1 MLNLKNPF
9 NSAKKGTESFKKP
22 GLPPGTLVHVGREW
36 DTPVTITLAIYDSE
50 EYTEQAIDKVED
62 IQKAIDPTKKN
73 WIHISGVHDI
83 QLLEKIGTF
92 FNIHPLVLEDVANTT
107 QRSKIEAYDQYLF
120 IVIKSLINTTPTVS
134 VDIEQISILLMNNIM
149 ISFQESNRPIFS
161 GIRDR
166 LKINGSRIR
175 NNGVDYLAYSLVDN
189 LIDHYF
195 TIINDFTLRIEE
207 VEDEVLDDPTKETLQ
222 EIQNLRRE
230 LINVRK
236 VIWPLRDTLNS
247 LYRDESQFVSHEIKI
262 YIRDVFDH
270 CLHLI
275 DMVENHRDMLMSLT
289 DSYMSGVSN
298 RMNEVMKVLTIIAT
312 IFMPLSF
319 IAGLYGM
326 NFDTSIS
333 PYNMPELKFY
343 YGYPMAIGL
352 MVLIAIAM
360 LIYFRKKNWL

>member
-1 MLNLKNPF
+1 M
-9 NSAKKGTESFKKP
+9 
-22 GLPPGTLVHVGREW
+22 
-36 DTPVTITLAIYDSE
+36 
-50 EYTEQAIDKVED
+50 
-62 IQKAIDPTKKN
+62 
-73 WIHISGVHDI
+73 HDI
-83 QLLEKIGTF
+83 QILEKIGTL

-120 IVIKSLINTTPTVS
+120 IVIKSLTNTAPTVS
-134 VDIEQISILLMNNIM
+134 VDVEQIGILLMNNTI
-149 ISFQESNRPIFS
+149 ISFQESDGPLFS
-161 GIRDR
+161 AIRDR
-166 LKINGSRIR
+166 LSINGSRIR
-175 NNGVDYLAYSLVDN
+175 NSGVDYLAYSLVDN
-189 LIDHYF
+189 LIDQYF
-195 TIINDFTLRIEE
+195 SIINDFSLRIEE
-207 VEDEVLDDPTKETLQ
+207 VEDEVLEDPAQETLH
-222 EIQNLRRE
+222 EIQHLRRE
-230 LINVRK
+230 LINIRK

-343 YGYPMAIGL
+343 YGYPMAVGL

>member
-9 NSAKKGTESFKKP
+9 NSVKKGVGGFKKP

-36 DTPVTITLAIYDSE
+36 DTPVTINLTMFDSE
-50 EYTEQAIDKVED
+50 EYTEQVIDNVED
-62 IQKAIDPTKKN
+62 IPKVLDQAKRS
-73 WIHISGVHDI
+73 WIHISGVHDMQI
-83 QLLEKIGTF
+83 LEKIGTLF
-92 FNIHPLVLEDVANTT
+92 GIHPLVLEDVANTT

-120 IVIKSLINTTPTVS
+120 IVVKSLTNTNPTVS
-134 VDIEQISILLMNNIM
+134 VDVEQISILLMNNTI
-149 ISFQESNRPIFS
+149 ISFQESDRPLFS
-161 GIRDR
+161 VIRDR
-166 LKINGSRIR
+166 LSINGSRIR
-175 NNGVDYLAYSLVDN
+175 NSGVDYLAYSLVDN

-195 TIINDFTLRIEE
+195 SIINDFTLRIEE
-207 VEDEVLDDPTKETLQ
+207 VEDEVLDDPTQETLH
-222 EIQNLRRE
+222 EIQHLRRE

-275 DMVENHRDMLMSLT
+275 DMVENHREMLMSLT

-319 IAGLYGM
+319 IASLYGM

-343 YGYPMAIGL
+343 FGYPMTIGL

>member
-9 NSAKKGTESFKKP
+9 NYVKRGNRSYKKP
-22 GLPPGTLVHVGREW
+22 GLPPGTLVHVGRDW
-36 DTPVTITLAIYDSE
+36 DMPVTISLVKYNADE
-50 EYTEQAIDKVED
+50 HTEQVIDNVDD
-62 IQKAIDPTKKN
+62 IPKAIDSMKKN
-73 WIHISGVHDI
+73 WIHVSGVHDVQI
-83 QLLEKIGTF
+83 LEKIGDI
-92 FNIHPLVLEDVANTT
+92 FNIHPLVLEDIANTT
-107 QRSKIEAYDQYLF
+107 QRSKIEAYDQYLY
-120 IVIKSLINTTPTVS
+120 IVLKSLTNTSRTVD
-134 VDIEQISILLMNNIM
+134 VDVEQMSILLLQNTI
-149 ISFQESNRPIFS
+149 ISFQESDRPVFAA
-161 GIRDR
+161 IRDR
-166 LKINGSRIR
+166 LSINGSRIR
-175 NNGVDYLAYSLVDN
+175 NNGADYLAYSLADD

-195 TIINDFTLRIEE
+195 SIINDFTLRIEE
-207 VEDEVLDDPTKETLQ
+207 VEDEVLEDPTNETMH
-222 EIQNLRRE
+222 EIQHLRRE

-247 LYRDESQFVSHEIKI
+247 LYRDESQFVGQDIKI

-326 NFDTSIS
+326 NFDTAVS
-333 PYNMPELKFY
+333 PYNMPELKFF
-343 YGYPMAIGL
+343 YGYPMIIGL
-352 MVLIAIAM
+352 MALIAISM